1 MGLVR
6 QIAPRNVVSARNASV
21 QTRYDYDTDG
31 TRIRFIVVTSPD
43 SLDATLSEIVWEVPG

>member
-21 QTRYDYDTDG
+21 RTRYDYDTDG
-31 TRIRFIVVTSPD
+31 AGIRSTCLPGRI
-43 SLDATLSEIVWEVPG
+43 A